1 MRAATSAPASVELLV
16 LIFCRFEAVFGH
28 PTPMVMAPPCEAA
41 HVVVNGNGKRCVNP
55 PTDNI
60 HVASPEPQEQ
70 IEGMDRMGWE
80 VFAESA

>member
-1 MRAATSAPASVELLV
+1 
-16 LIFCRFEAVFGH
+16 
-28 PTPMVMAPPCEAA
+28 MVMAPPCEAV

-80 VFAESA
+80 VLAESA